1 MPQLASIIPM
11 LIRRRYSM
19 LGTIARMGH
28 NVLLLAMAVV
38 TVAMFL
44 LIA

>member
-1 MPQLASIIPM
+1 
-11 LIRRRYSM
+11 M